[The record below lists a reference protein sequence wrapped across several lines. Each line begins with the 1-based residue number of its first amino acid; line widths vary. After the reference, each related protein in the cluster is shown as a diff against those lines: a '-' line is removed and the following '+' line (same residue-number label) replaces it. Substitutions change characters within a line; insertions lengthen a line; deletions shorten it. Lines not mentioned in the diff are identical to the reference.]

1 MLKLNNLNNTL
12 YKPLFK
18 HTTFLTPKGVEG
30 IRKSST
36 KNIDTHIFFLCT
48 SFKTQ
53 LQEIAKLFNIKSFPK
68 QLFNDFHAKKNEII
82 TYYLDNTKLIFIGYG
97 VENEC
102 NPDILYEIALSMGKK
117 ISNEDTEG
125 NKNIMIHLLKNN
137 NDLYIH
143 HLVSG
148 IILGNYKFDLL
159 KSKDSKVEKS
169 KKTIY
174 FYHPKKS
181 VFKSIQNYITLSQI
195 HNEVRNYMNLP
206 SNLLRIVDYIKYM
219 KLFLPKN
226 VSLKII
232 NKKMLQKLGM
242 NLILAVNQGANQDCA
257 LVVLEYKGT
266 KGTKD
271 SNNKPICFIGKGV
284 MFDSGGYSIKTRSM
298 EGMKFDMTASAIMYG
313 LIKSHSLLKSSGHYI
328 ALLPLVENMVSENA
342 IRPSDVIISHS
353 GKSVEIMNTDAE
365 GRLIIAD
372 CMSYCKKYN
381 PKLIVDMGTLSGET
395 AHIFGNKSS
404 VIMGNNFKINRELM
418 AIGKKYHENIWELPM
433 WDIYL
438 DELKSEIADLRNVSK
453 SGKSSAITVGSFLS
467 QFVPKNKD
475 GKEVDWVHLDIAGT
489 ENAEGSPYYNDGAK
503 IEILKTLYFYT
514 K

>member
-1 MLKLNNLNNTL
+1 MLKLNNLNSIV
-12 YKPLFK
+12 YKPICK
-18 HTTFLTPKGVEG
+18 H
-30 IRKSST
+30 ST

-48 SFKTQ
+48 SFKNQ
-53 LQEIAKLFNIKSFPK
+53 LQEIAKLLNVKSFPK
-68 QLFNDFHAKKNEII
+68 QLFYDFHGKKNEMV
-82 TYYLDNTKLIFIGYG
+82 THYLENTKLVFVGYG
-97 VENEC
+97 TPNEC
-102 NPDILYEIALSMGKK
+102 NHDLLYEIGLQIGKK
-117 ISNEDTEG
+117 LSNYEDSEK
-125 NKNIMIHLLKNN
+125 NKNIVIHLLKNN

-159 KSKDSKVEKS
+159 KSNKSSKNSNTKSS
-169 KKTIY
+169 KKQNIY

-181 VFKSIQNYITLSQI
+181 VFKNIQNYITLSTI
-195 HNEVRNYMNLP
+195 HNEIRNYMNLP
-206 SNLLRIVDYIKYM
+206 SNLLRIKDYIQYM

-226 VSLKII
+226 VSMRILS
-232 NKKMLQKLGM
+232 KKMLQKLGM

-257 LVVLEYKGT
+257 LVVLEYNGT
-266 KGTKD
+266 KGAK
-271 SNNKPICFIGKGV
+271 SEKPICFIGKGV
-284 MFDSGGYSIKTRSM
+284 MFDSGGYSIKTRTM
-298 EGMKFDMTASAIMYG
+298 EDMKFDMTASAIMYG
-313 LIKSHSLLKSSGHYI
+313 LMKSHALLKSSGHYV
-328 ALLPLVENMVSENA
+328 ALLPLVENMVNENA

-353 GKSVEIMNTDAE
+353 GLSVEIMNTDAE

-438 DELKSEIADLRNVSK
+438 EELKSEIADLRNVSK
-453 SGKSSAITVGSFLS
+453 SGKSGAITVGSFLS
-467 QFVPKNKD
+467 QFVPKDKS
-475 GKEVDWVHLDIAGT
+475 GKTVDWVHFDIAGT
-489 ENAEGSPYYNDGAK
+489 ENVEGSPYYNDGAK
-503 IEILKTLYFYT
+503 VEILKTLYFYS

>member
-1 MLKLNNLNNTL
+1 MLKFENLHHTT

-18 HTTFLTPKGVEG
+18 H
-30 IRKSST
+30 IT

-48 SFKTQ
+48 SYKKE
-53 LQEIAKLFNIKSFPK
+53 LAHICKLFHIKSLPIHIFK
-68 QLFNDFHAKKNEII
+68 DFHGLQNEMV
-82 TYYLDNTKLIFIGYG
+82 THYLEDTKLIFIGYG
-97 VENEC
+97 EEKEC
-102 NPDILYEIALSMGKK
+102 NHDLLYEIGLAVGKK
-117 ISNEDTEG
+117 ISNSHEDRE
-125 NKNIMIHLLKNN
+125 KENIIIHLLKEN

-159 KSKDSKVEKS
+159 KSKDR
-169 KKTIY
+169 KKITKKNNIY

-181 VFKSIQNYITLSQI
+181 VFKSIQNYITLSTI

-226 VSLKII
+226 ISLKIM

-257 LVVLEYKGT
+257 LVLLEYKSEG
-266 KGTKD
+266 KKD
-271 SNNKPICFIGKGV
+271 KPICFIGKGV
-284 MFDSGGYSIKTRSM
+284 MFDSGGYSIKTRTM
-298 EGMKFDMTASAIMYG
+298 EEMKFDMSASAIMYG
-313 LIKSHSLLKSSGHYI
+313 LMKAHSLLKSSGHYV
-328 ALLPLVENMVSENA
+328 ALLPLVENMVSENS
-342 IRPSDVIISHS
+342 IRPSDVVISHS
-353 GKSVEIMNTDAE
+353 GKSVEIVNTDAE

-381 PKLIVDMGTLSGET
+381 PRLIVDMGTLSGET

-404 VIMGNNFKINRELM
+404 VIMGNNFKINREIM
-418 AIGKKYHENIWELPM
+418 TIGKKYHEHIWELPM

-438 DELKSEIADLRNVSK
+438 DELKSEIADIRNISK
-453 SGKSSAITVGSFLS
+453 SGKSGAITVGSFLS

-475 GKEVDWVHLDIAGT
+475 GKTVDWVHLDIAGT
-489 ENAEGSPYYNDGAK
+489 ETAHSSPYYNDGAK

-514 K
+514 R

>member
-1 MLKLNNLNNTL
+1 MLKFENLHNTI

-18 HTTFLTPKGVEG
+18 HN
-30 IRKSST
+30 T

-48 SFKTQ
+48 SYKKE
-53 LQEIAKLFNIKSFPK
+53 LAHICKLFHIKSLPV
-68 QLFNDFHAKKNEII
+68 QLFKDFHGLKNEMV
-82 TYYLDNTKLIFIGYG
+82 THYLEDTKLIFIGYG
-97 VENEC
+97 TEKEC
-102 NPDILYEIALSMGKK
+102 NHDLLYEIGLSVGKK
-117 ISNEDTEG
+117 ISNLENQKE
-125 NKNIMIHLLKNN
+125 NIIVHLLKEN

-159 KSKDSKVEKS
+159 KSKDSKKIT
-169 KKTIY
+169 KKNNIY

-181 VFKSIQNYITLSQI
+181 LFKSIQNYITLSSI

-206 SNLLRIVDYIKYM
+206 SNLLRIVDYIKYI

-226 VSLKII
+226 ISLKII
-232 NKKMLQKLGM
+232 TKKMLQKLGM

-257 LVVLEYKGT
+257 LVVLEYKGG
-266 KGTKD
+266 KSDKKE
-271 SNNKPICFIGKGV
+271 KPICFIGKGV

-313 LIKSHSLLKSSGHYI
+313 LMKTHSLLKSSGHYV

-381 PKLIVDMGTLSGET
+381 PRLIIDMGTLSGET

-404 VIMGNNFKINRELM
+404 VIMGNNFAINREIM

-438 DELKSEIADLRNVSK
+438 DELKSEIADLRNISK
-453 SGKSSAITVGSFLS
+453 SGKSGAITVGSFLS

>member
-1 MLKLNNLNNTL
+1 MLKFENLHTTI

-18 HTTFLTPKGVEG
+18 H
-30 IRKSST
+30 IT

-48 SFKTQ
+48 SYKKE
-53 LQEIAKLFNIKSFPK
+53 LAHICKLFRIKSLPVH
-68 QLFNDFHAKKNEII
+68 LFKDFHGLQNEVV
-82 TYYLDNTKLIFIGYG
+82 THYLEDTKLIFIGYG
-97 VENEC
+97 KEKEC
-102 NPDILYEIALSMGKK
+102 NHDLLYKIGLAVGKK
-117 ISNEDTEG
+117 ISNSDNHKE
-125 NKNIMIHLLKNN
+125 NIIIHLLKEQ
-137 NDLYIH
+137 NDLYVH

-148 IILGNYKFDLL
+148 IILGNYKFDIL
-159 KSKDSKVEKS
+159 KSKKS
-169 KKTIY
+169 NKKNIIY
-174 FYHPKKS
+174 FYHPKKTL
-181 VFKSIQNYITLSQI
+181 FKNIQNYITLSSI

-206 SNLLRIVDYIKYM
+206 SNLLRIIDYIKYI

-226 VSLKII
+226 ISLKII
-232 NKKMLQKLGM
+232 TKKMLQKLNM

-257 LVVLEYKGT
+257 LVILEYKGV
-266 KGTKD
+266 KD
-271 SNNKPICFIGKGV
+271 TSKKDAIAHNKPICFIGKGV
-284 MFDSGGYSIKTRSM
+284 MFDSGGYSIKTRTM
-298 EGMKFDMTASAIMYG
+298 EDMKFDMTASAIMYG
-313 LIKSHSLLKSSGHYI
+313 LMKSHSLLKSSGHYI

-342 IRPSDVIISHS
+342 IRPSDVVVSHS
-353 GKSVEIMNTDAE
+353 GKSVEINNTDAE

-381 PKLIVDMGTLSGET
+381 PKLIIDMGTLSGET

-404 VIMGNNFKINRELM
+404 VIMGNNFAINQEIM
-418 AIGKKYHENIWELPM
+418 KVGKKYHENIWELPM

-489 ENAEGSPYYNDGAK
+489 ETAYSSPYYNDGAK

-514 K
+514 R

>member
-1 MLKLNNLNNTL
+1 MLKFENLHTTI
-12 YKPLFK
+12 YKPSFK
-18 HTTFLTPKGVEG
+18 H
-30 IRKSST
+30 IT

-48 SFKTQ
+48 SFKKE
-53 LQEIAKLFNIKSFPK
+53 LVHICKLFHIKSLPSH
-68 QLFNDFHAKKNEII
+68 LFKDFHGLQNEMV
-82 TYYLDNTKLIFIGYG
+82 THYLEDTKLIFIGYG
-97 VENEC
+97 KEKEC
-102 NPDILYEIALSMGKK
+102 NHDLLYEIGLAVGKK
-117 ISNEDTEG
+117 ISNSENSKE
-125 NKNIMIHLLKNN
+125 NIIIHLLKEN

-159 KSKDSKVEKS
+159 KSKKVT
-169 KKTIY
+169 KKNTIY
-174 FYHPKKS
+174 FYHPKKN
-181 VFKSIQNYITLSQI
+181 VFKSIQNYITLSSI

-206 SNLLRIVDYIKYM
+206 SNLLRIVDYIKYI

-226 VSLKII
+226 ISLKII
-232 NKKMLQKLGM
+232 TKKMLQKLGM

-257 LVVLEYKGT
+257 LVVLEYKGGVGV
-266 KGTKD
+266 KKE
-271 SNNKPICFIGKGV
+271 KPICLIGKGV
-284 MFDSGGYSIKTRSM
+284 MFDSGGYSIKTRTM

-313 LIKSHSLLKSSGHYI
+313 LMKTHSLLKSSGHYV

-342 IRPSDVIISHS
+342 IRPSDVVISHS

-381 PKLIVDMGTLSGET
+381 PRLIIDMGTLSGET

-404 VIMGNNFKINRELM
+404 VIMGNNFKINREIM

-438 DELKSEIADLRNVSK
+438 DELKSEIADIRNVSK
-453 SGKSSAITVGSFLS
+453 SGKSGAITVGSFLS

-475 GKEVDWVHLDIAGT
+475 GKIVDWVHLDIAGT
-489 ENAEGSPYYNDGAK
+489 EVASQSPYYNDGAK

>member
-1 MLKLNNLNNTL
+1 MLTFENLHNTI

-18 HTTFLTPKGVEG
+18 H
-30 IRKSST
+30 IT

-48 SFKTQ
+48 SFKKE
-53 LQEIAKLFNIKSFPK
+53 LVHICKLFHIKSLPV
-68 QLFNDFHAKKNEII
+68 QLFKDFHGLKNEMV
-82 TYYLDNTKLIFIGYG
+82 THYLENTKLIFIGYG
-97 VENEC
+97 SEKEC
-102 NPDILYEIALSMGKK
+102 NHDLLYEIGLSLGKK
-117 ISNEDTEG
+117 FSNSEKE
-125 NKNIMIHLLKNN
+125 NMVIHLLKEN

-159 KSKDSKVEKS
+159 KSKDKKKVT
-169 KKTIY
+169 KKNMIY

-181 VFKSIQNYITLSQI
+181 LFKSIQNYITLSSI

-226 VSLKII
+226 ISLKII
-232 NKKMLQKLGM
+232 TKKMLQKVGM

-257 LVVLEYKGT
+257 LVVLEYKEG
-266 KGTKD
+266 KGKKE
-271 SNNKPICFIGKGV
+271 KPICFIGKGV
-284 MFDSGGYSIKTRSM
+284 MFDSGGYDIKTRSM

-313 LIKSHSLLKSSGHYI
+313 LMKTHSLLKSSGHYI

-342 IRPSDVIISHS
+342 IRPSDVVISHS

-381 PKLIVDMGTLSGET
+381 PRLIIDMGTLSGET

-404 VIMGNNFKINRELM
+404 VIMGNNFKINREIM
-418 AIGKKYHENIWELPM
+418 EVGKKYHENIWELPM

-438 DELKSEIADLRNVSK
+438 DELKSEIADIRNVSK
-453 SGKSSAITVGSFLS
+453 SGKSSAITVGTFLS

-475 GKEVDWVHLDIAGT
+475 GKKIDWVHLDIAGT
-489 ENAEGSPYYNDGAK
+489 ETAHSSPYYNDGAK